1 MKNEE
6 EDFILENKFVVKGGI
21 KGLEKHNQNPFLE
34 QLTQEIRT
42 GKSTTKIGS
51 SKALLDANTLEPV
64 EMKVMH
70 TIKQVDK
77 AEFVKIFISEID
89 RVYNLPL
96 NARKTFKYICEN
108 LEMQSGEVYL
118 WIEDIVTQC
127 GYSSYSQVHRA
138 LVVLNQCGFIAPS
151 EKPNIWFINPN
162 IFFRGDRMLLVQDIR
177 LKKWKQGSLNIGGL
191 NGKD

>member
-1 MKNEE
+1 
-6 EDFILENKFVVKGGI
+6 
-21 KGLEKHNQNPFLE
+21 
-34 QLTQEIRT
+34 
-42 GKSTTKIGS
+42 
-51 SKALLDANTLEPV
+51 
-64 EMKVMH
+64 MKVMH